1 MRPRRL
7 SIYATAN
14 SIKKCIRGM
23 ATTRN
28 RSAPHAN
35 VGERSKTVATKS
47 SRTQLETSI
56 FLNGAE

>member
-1 MRPRRL
+1 MISL
-7 SIYATAN
+7 A
-14 SIKKCIRGM
+14 
-23 ATTRN
+23 
-28 RSAPHAN
+28 